1 MNKESFFIGNDFE
14 RVPQEKL
21 EALKAYGACIAADAM
36 KGFNAMDG
44 RIRTIQDGHTVCGC
58 AVTVR
63 LRQGDNLLLH
73 RAIELARPGDVLVID
88 TCGDMRDAAFG
99 GNMSLAAFSKGIAA
113 MIVDGAVRDVE
124 ELRENGYAVFAAA
137 TISNTGDTEGPGMI
151 NQPISCGNVP
161 VLPGDVILADDNGV
175 TVVPQKWLDFVLEGC
190 EKKQKAD
197 LHRAEEIRA
206 GKLVADRLKEKLE
219 KLGC

>member
-1 MNKESFFIGNDFE
+1 
-14 RVPQEKL
+14 
-21 EALKAYGACIAADAM
+21 
-36 KGFNAMDG
+36 
-44 RIRTIQDGHTVCGC
+44 
-58 AVTVR
+58 
-63 LRQGDNLLLH
+63 
-73 RAIELARPGDVLVID
+73 
-88 TCGDMRDAAFG
+88 
-99 GNMSLAAFSKGIAA
+99 MSLAAFSKGIAA

>member
-1 MNKESFFIGNDFE
+1 M
-14 RVPQEKL
+14 
-21 EALKAYGACIAADAM
+21 
-36 KGFNAMDG
+36 
-44 RIRTIQDGHTVCGC
+44 
-58 AVTVR
+58 
-63 LRQGDNLLLH
+63 
-73 RAIELARPGDVLVID
+73 
-88 TCGDMRDAAFG
+88 
-99 GNMSLAAFSKGIAA
+99 
-113 MIVDGAVRDVE
+113 E
-124 ELRENGYAVFAAA
+124 ELRKNGYAVFAAA

-206 GKLVADRLKEKLE
+206 GKLLLLE
-219 KLGC
+219 GKIARQAGRCRDVLPREAESGLLFAGNARTLDGNKPTRRNQT